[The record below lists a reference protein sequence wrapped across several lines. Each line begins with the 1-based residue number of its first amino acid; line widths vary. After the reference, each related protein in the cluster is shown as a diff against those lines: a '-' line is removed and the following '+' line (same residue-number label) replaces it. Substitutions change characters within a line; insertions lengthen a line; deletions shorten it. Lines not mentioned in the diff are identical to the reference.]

1 MTRLLLAFALALS
14 TSCATVRP
22 SLCAASDVALT
33 VQHETPS
40 GKAAVSVGRF
50 LRGLLCP
57 REAPTG
63 ATDRLTVAPAAS
75 L

>member
-1 MTRLLLAFALALS
+1 MTRLLLALALALL

-22 SLCAASDVALT
+22 SLCAASDVALA
-33 VQHETPS
+33 QWAEAE
-40 GKAAVSVGRF
+40 GNGAAVAVGRF

-63 ATDRLTVAPAAS
+63 ATDRLSDQPAS

>member
-33 VQHETPS
+33 VQPETPS
-40 GKAAVSVGRF
+40 GRVAVSVGRF

-57 REAPTG
+57 RLTPQAAPV
-63 ATDRLTVAPAAS
+63 L
-75 L
+75 

>member
-1 MTRLLLAFALALS
+1 MRAAVILLFALLS
-14 TSCATVRP
+14 SCATVRP

-33 VQHETPS
+33 EWAAAE
-40 GKAAVSVGRF
+40 GNGAAVAVGRF

>member
-1 MTRLLLAFALALS
+1 MTRILLALALLS
-14 TSCATVRP
+14 SCTTVRP

-33 VQHETPS
+33 VQPETPS
-40 GKAAVSVGRF
+40 GRVAVSVGRF
-50 LRGLLCP
+50 LRAMLCP

-63 ATDRLTVAPAAS
+63 ATDRLPDQPAS